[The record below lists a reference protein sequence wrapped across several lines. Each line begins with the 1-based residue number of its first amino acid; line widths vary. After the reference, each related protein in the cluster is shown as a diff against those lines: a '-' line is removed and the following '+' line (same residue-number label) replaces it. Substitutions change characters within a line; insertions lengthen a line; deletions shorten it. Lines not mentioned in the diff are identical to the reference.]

1 MSLRCWAQCSFLHLK
16 NLWDILKDFPKIQK
30 KIHYFGILTIGVFCK
45 EVIIIVLDIDKMIQ

>member
-16 NLWDILKDFPKIQK
+16 NLWDILKDFPKIQNNTLFWDHK
-30 KIHYFGILTIGVFCK
+30 TIGVFCK